1 MNAEKIIKRVKRY
14 NTVSF
19 DIFDTLI
26 ERKVSIPTDI
36 FKLVASEAGMDE
48 LVFKEKR
55 ICAEKAARQKAV
67 SQGEVTLD
75 EIYDEMPDLDVA
87 EIEKLK
93 KLELDTE
100 YMQCEPIP
108 EMHQVFEWAKQNQ
121 KNIVIV
127 SDMYLP
133 ADHIAKMLEK
143 CGYTSYQK
151 LYVSNQYGVN
161 KISGK
166 LFEIVWNELEP
177 ADRKMIHIGDSI
189 KADFFGAI
197 KAHVPSI
204 LISRQ
209 NRLLRLLKR

>member
-1 MNAEKIIKRVKRY
+1 MKAEKIIKRVKRY
-14 NTVSF
+14 DTVSF

-26 ERKVSIPTDI
+26 ARKVSTPTDI
-36 FKLVASEAGMDE
+36 FQLVAKEAGMDE
-48 LVFKEKR
+48 LAFKEKR
-55 ICAEKAARQKAV
+55 IYAEKVARQKAA

-75 EIYDEMPDLDVA
+75 GIYDEMTDIDSA
-87 EIEKLK
+87 ELKKWK
-93 KLELDTE
+93 KLELDIE

-108 EMHQVFEWAKQNQ
+108 ELYQVFEWAKQNQ

-143 CGYTSYQK
+143 CGYTGYQK

-189 KADFFGAI
+189 KADFLGAM
-197 KAHVPSI
+197 KAHIPSI